1 MNEPH
6 TDAAPES
13 PPLPTADEPD
23 ELFCVDC
30 ELSGVL
36 LDNVKVSGDSE
47 LTRGRISIHVRAKTL
62 AGAVV
67 SASQLRPE
75 DLLRITLRP
84 LAAWQVGEQPVATN
98 TEQRVSAAMSGVQ
111 ATGDSRRNDVD
122 P

>member
-1 MNEPH
+1 MSDPGAPWGQNWLQGAEHPTSNRPPNGEAMNEPN

-62 AGAVV
+62 AGAVGV
-67 SASQLRPE
+67 HPSCDPR
-75 DLLRITLRP
+75 TC
-84 LAAWQVGEQPVATN
+84 
-98 TEQRVSAAMSGVQ
+98 SG
-111 ATGDSRRNDVD
+111 
-122 P
+122 